1 MEIYIYCLIMAVYP
15 VLWFLSREEEGA
27 GMTGMAEF
35 LYRRGRELG
44 QKIKGRSIFRETG
57 IRRDLSVLYPYGRLE
72 REEIRFYVERIKVV
86 LLIIL
91 AGDILAVAGY
101 AAAEGRMLLR
111 EGGLARE
118 EIGGEDR
125 STQLDAY
132 IVKETGEKKEA
143 AGSEGTGRESGTEAG
158 GTAGRLDKSDES
170 SLTYQGSYRLEVRSR
185 KYDGKQ
191 ASDMAEQVFAL
202 LPERILGE
210 NESLAHVTAPLDL
223 PESVEGFPFRITW
236 ESSSYAL
243 IDANGTV
250 GNSGMGEG
258 ESRPVTLTAVLSYDN
273 GAAGG
278 LRYEREYETAVYGP
292 ELTEEEKLSSRIREA
307 IRSADEQSA
316 SEERLP
322 LPQRMGEQSLI
333 WEERPSGSGI
343 SILVFA
349 AIVAFLAAAAMG
361 SRLHDK
367 VVQRERQMMRDY
379 PQIISKFVLYLGA
392 GLSVRSTF
400 TKLGEDYQRQR
411 EEGMAERGAYEEI
424 LLVCR
429 ELASGVPETEAY
441 ADFGQ
446 RCRSRQYTKLSAIL
460 AQNLK
465 KGNQE
470 LLSVMQQEAKASFE
484 ERRSTA
490 RKLGEEAET
499 KLLLPMIVM
508 LAITMLI
515 IIIPAYYS
523 FAA

>member
-1 MEIYIYCLIMAVYP
+1 MEIYIYSMILAGYA
-15 VLWFLSREEEGA
+15 VLWFLSREAEGTGTTRMA
-27 GMTGMAEF
+27 GF
-35 LYRRGRELG
+35 LYERGRELG
-44 QKIKGRSIFRETG
+44 QKIREKGMFRESG

-72 REEIRFYVERIKVV
+72 REEKHFYVERIRLV
-86 LLIIL
+86 LMIIL
-91 AGDILAVAGY
+91 VGDILAAAGY
-101 AAAEGRMLLR
+101 AAAEGAMLL
-111 EGGLARE
+111 EGGGLVRE

-132 IVKETGEKKEA
+132 IVHNTGESAQTEGNKGRETGDGA
-143 AGSEGTGRESGTEAG
+143 DDTAGRES
-158 GTAGRLDKSDES
+158 KSDES

-185 KYDGKQ
+185 KYDEKQ
-191 ASDMAEQVFAL
+191 AGSMAERLFAA
-202 LPERILGE
+202 LPKRILGE
-210 NESLAHVTAPLDL
+210 NPDLSHVTAPLDL
-223 PESVEGFPFRITW
+223 PGEVEGYPFRIVW

-243 IDANGTV
+243 IDSNGTV
-250 GNSGMGEG
+250 GNLGMEEG

-273 GAAGG
+273 GTAGG
-278 LRYEREYETAVYGP
+278 LRYEKEYDVTVFGP
-292 ELTEEEKLSSRIREA
+292 ELSDEEKLSSEIKEA
-307 IRSADEQSA
+307 IRSADERSA
-316 SEERLP
+316 SEEKLP
-322 LPQRMGEQSLI
+322 LPQQMGEQFI
-333 WEERPSGSGI
+333 FWEEKPSGSGM
-343 SILVFA
+343 SMLVFA
-349 AIVAFLAAAAMG
+349 GIVSFLAAAAMG

-367 VVQRERQMMRDY
+367 VVQRERQMMLDY

-400 TKLGEDYQRQR
+400 TKLGEDYLRQR
-411 EEGMAERGAYEEI
+411 EEGMEERGAYEEI

-484 ERRSTA
+484 ERRNTA